1 METIMQVFTDFQENL
16 DREQNT
22 RELIKNTTKEI
33 EESSRKIITLL
44 QVIHQ
49 EEASQQVS
57 VACAKCKSILQDDVK
72 PAYHE
77 LSKQIE
83 KGMYYKYNDYW
94 KMVTQKLCF
103 SISLINYLEK
113 AVLISHEDVA
123 SMLGLAVNEKEG
135 FHLPIEDYL
144 FGLLA
149 LVSELSR
156 YAVNA
161 VTNDDY
167 EKPLQISHFV
177 AEINAGFRLLN
188 LKNDAL
194 RKRYDVLKYDVK
206 KIEEVVYDLSIR
218 GLNKTKS
225 EAENA

>member
-22 RELIKNTTKEI
+22 REVIKNTTKEI
-33 EESSRKIITLL
+33 EENSRKIITLL

-49 EEASQQVS
+49 EEGSQQIP
-57 VACAKCKSILQDDVK
+57 VACAKCKSILEDDVK
-72 PAYHE
+72 PAYIQ
-77 LSKQIE
+77 LSMQIE

-94 KMVTQKLCF
+94 KIASQKLCF
-103 SISLINYLEK
+103 SIALINYLEK
-113 AVLISHEDVA
+113 TVLISHEEVA
-123 SMLGLAVNEKEG
+123 SVLGLAVNEKEG

-161 VTNDDY
+161 VTNGDY
-167 EKPLQISHFV
+167 EKPMQISHFV
-177 AEINAGFRLLN
+177 SEINAGFRLLN

-218 GLNKTKS
+218 GLKTPNTEGK
-225 EAENA
+225 N